1 MIFGFNG
8 QWKFLSNFYITVVVY
23 NNIVYSSAEAAF
35 QAQKD
40 PSRAQEFINLSPKQA
55 KALGRKVTLRPDWE
69 AIKCEIMLDVLR
81 AKFQD
86 HCLRAQLVATA
97 PKQLV
102 EANSWG
108 DRFWGVSRGT
118 GFNVLGI
125 LLMKVRDE
133 ITKKIS

>member
-1 MIFGFNG
+1 M
-8 QWKFLSNFYITVVVY
+8 
-23 NNIVYSSAEAAF
+23 
-35 QAQKD
+35 
-40 PSRAQEFINLSPKQA
+40 
-55 KALGRKVTLRPDWE
+55 TLRSDWE

-86 HCLRAQLVATA
+86 HRLRAQLVATA

-118 GFNVLGI
+118 GFNVLGL

-133 ITKKIS
+133 ITKKSVDF